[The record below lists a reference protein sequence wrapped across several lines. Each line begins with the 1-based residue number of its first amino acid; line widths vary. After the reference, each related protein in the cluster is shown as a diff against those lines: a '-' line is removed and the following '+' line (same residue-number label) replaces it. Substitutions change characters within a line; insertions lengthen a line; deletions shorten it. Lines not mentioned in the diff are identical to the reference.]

1 MVDNKKNKEIELL
14 RFFATILVVL
24 GHSGFYIITT
34 SVSSMGCD
42 WTKYILDETIIY
54 KIIGFGTRIIYSC
67 HMQLFIL
74 ISGMVF
80 QICLNGGKYKTVL
93 GLLKNKIPR
102 LIIPYFLVSILY
114 NIPILW
120 CSNYFGGSVYNVILY
135 LIGFGKNH
143 LWYLEA
149 LFIIFVLTYAC
160 NSILIGFMK
169 IQKRTA
175 IAVMMIPAVL
185 MYLLNDYI
193 KIYVTE
199 IAYIDRVAKY
209 WMWFLIGMFFVE
221 FEDNIKRAL
230 KDKTILK
237 ISGVFG
243 AWMFSFLLVDKG
255 KRFFLFEEQIF
266 GIFFW
271 YFICYWIIN
280 RFPKVLNNRIL
291 KLINMYSMDIYL
303 YGVPVNYIIMTML
316 IHIDDATHMNN
327 ITSLFLYVLRIFMQ
341 IIVGIAIPSILKKLK
356 YCKQSI
362 NVRQT

>member
-1 MVDNKKNKEIELL
+1 MVDSKKNKEIELL

-24 GHSGFYIITT
+24 GHSGFYTITT

-54 KIIGFGTRIIYSC
+54 KILGFGTRIIYSC

-80 QICLNGGKYKTVL
+80 QICLNGGKYKTVS

-102 LIIPYFLVSILY
+102 LIIPYFLVSVLY

-120 CSNYFGGSVYNVILY
+120 CANYYGWNVYNVILY

-160 NSILIGFMK
+160 NFILVRFMK
-169 IQKRTA
+169 AQKKTA
-175 IAVMMIPAVL
+175 IAAMMIPAVL
-185 MYLLNDYI
+185 MYLLSDYI
-193 KIYVTE
+193 KIHITE
-199 IAYIDRVAKY
+199 FAYIDRVAKY

-221 FEDNIKRAL
+221 FQDKIKKAL
-230 KDKTILK
+230 EEKTILK
-237 ISGVFG
+237 IGGVFV

-255 KRFFLFEEQIF
+255 KRFFLFEEQIL
-266 GIFFW
+266 GILFW
-271 YFICYWIIN
+271 YAICYWIIS
-280 RFPKVLNNRIL
+280 RFSKLLNNRIL

-303 YGVPVNYIIMTML
+303 YGVPINYIIMTIL
-316 IHIDDATHMNN
+316 IYINDAIHMNN
-327 ITSLFLYVLRIFMQ
+327 MTSLFLFVLRFFSQ
-341 IIVGIAIPSILKKLK
+341 IIVGITIPNLLKMLRH
-356 YCKQSI
+356 CK
-362 NVRQT
+362 